1 MLTDNLQA
9 VKTTIREACQKSGRD
24 PEAVTVVAVS
34 KTKPASMIKELYDAG
49 HRDFG
54 ENYAQELCAKYEE
67 LPKDIRWHMIGHLQR
82 NKVKYIAPFVAMI
95 HSVDS
100 LRLAQAIDKEAAKC
114 GRVIPIFIE
123 VNVGGEETK
132 FGVTPQEAPALVE
145 EVLKLTHVQYC
156 GLMTSA
162 PPVDDP
168 EKVRG
173 CFRDLRQLGVDIK
186 QKNLNNVTGTSL
198 SMGMSQDYRVAVEE
212 GATHVRVGTGIFGAR
227 IYNKP

>member
-1 MLTDNLQA
+1 MSPVA
-9 VKTTIREACQKSGRD
+9 ACQFVPAPDCCIEEVGG
-24 PEAVTVVAVS
+24 VAV
-34 KTKPASMIKELYDAG
+34 EE
-49 HRDFG
+49 FG
-54 ENYAQELCAKYEE
+54 TFLF
-67 LPKDIRWHMIGHLQR
+67 P
-82 NKVKYIAPFVAMI
+82 
-95 HSVDS
+95 
-100 LRLAQAIDKEAAKC
+100 
-114 GRVIPIFIE
+114 GRVLPGFFH
-123 VNVGGEETK
+123 VGQ
-132 FGVTPQEAPALVE
+132 FPPALVE